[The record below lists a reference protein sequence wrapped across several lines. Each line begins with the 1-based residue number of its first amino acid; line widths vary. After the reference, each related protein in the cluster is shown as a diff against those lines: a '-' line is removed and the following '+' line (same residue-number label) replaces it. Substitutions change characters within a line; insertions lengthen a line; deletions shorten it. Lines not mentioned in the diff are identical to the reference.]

1 MSEQIIQISS
11 AENMQTVLKENNVV
25 IADFYA
31 DWCPP
36 CKLIAPKFDAL
47 AKEMTSAKF
56 CKVNVDTLGTLGA
69 HYGIRSIPTFI
80 LFFKG
85 QEVNRL
91 VGASIQ
97 DIKRALELQ
106 IAKL

>member
-1 MSEQIIQISS
+1 MQISS
-11 AENMQTVLKENNVV
+11 AENMQAVLKENHVV
-25 IADFYA
+25 IVDFYA

-36 CKLIAPKFDAL
+36 CKLIAPKFEAL
-47 AKEMTSAKF
+47 SKEMKSVKF
-56 CKVNVDTLGTLGA
+56 CKVNVDTASNLGA

-85 QEVNRL
+85 QEANRL

-97 DIKRALELQ
+97 DIKHALELQ